1 MSDLNVMGVVGVR
14 GVLVVFC
21 GCLLLPVACGSDGHV
36 ATSTTTADPSGSGGG
51 GGSTSVTTNGSGGA
65 LTVGSTGSGA
75 TAKPR
80 AELVAGGARL
90 QSKSY
95 KMDAQIGHA
104 FWQEPVAGQSQSV
117 DGSAVIK

>member
-1 MSDLNVMGVVGVR
+1 MGAAGAVLFGLY
-14 GVLVVFC
+14 LVV
-21 GCLLLPVACGSDGHV
+21 ATSCGSEGHV
-36 ATSTTTADPSGSGGG
+36 ATTATAGPSGSGGG